1 MVIIL
6 TMSFPVASST
16 EAGKC
21 MLNLPPLPSYMTMKG
36 PFVNPEVGSG
46 QKIMALFE
54 FDQTKTGEV
63 MELLG
68 NRYVPYFGVPGFT
81 YNIALWFEAKEAL
94 KMIGLA

>member
-1 MVIIL
+1 MHVE
-6 TMSFPVASST
+6 TTSA
-16 EAGKC
+16 
-21 MLNLPPLPSYMTMKG
+21 PLIHDHERPIRESRG
-36 PFVNPEVGSG
+36 RVL
-46 QKIMALFE
+46 MALFE

-94 KMIGLA
+94 EMIGLT

>member
-1 MVIIL
+1 MYVEI
-6 TMSFPVASST
+6 TSA
-16 EAGKC
+16 
-21 MLNLPPLPSYMTMKG
+21 PLVHDHERPIREPRG
-36 PFVNPEVGSG
+36 RVSG

-68 NRYVPYFGVPGFT
+68 NRYVPYFGVPSFT